1 MLSKID
7 ESLNLNI
14 NLKNFAKMSPMLIY
28 AKQPIYYLIDH
39 YPQKIKTLYLARE
52 LDKKEY
58 SRLMKFGF
66 EIKRIPNEAAV
77 KMSKN
82 ANHQGFLAE
91 VEEYKLHDYK
101 TFLDKNFIV
110 VLAGLTDIGNI
121 GSIIRSSYALGVDA
135 IVACG
140 VKTLPIEPIL
150 RTSTGALFDI
160 PFAIEHNI
168 HDVLNDLKMS
178 GFVSYG
184 ADMGGT
190 DIRDV
195 KVPKK
200 RVLVLG
206 SEGEGLSARV
216 SSKLDNIVSI
226 KMFNNFDSLNVGVAG
241 AILMDRMRYE

>member
-1 MLSKID
+1 
-7 ESLNLNI
+7 
-14 NLKNFAKMSPMLIY
+14 MLIY
-28 AKQPIYYLIDH
+28 AKQPIYYFIDH
-39 YPQKIKTLYLARE
+39 YPHKIKTLYLAKE

-58 SRLMKFGF
+58 SRLMKLGF

-91 VEEYKLHDYK
+91 VEDYNLHDFK
-101 TFLDKNFIV
+101 TFLDKDFIV

-121 GSIIRSSYALGVDA
+121 GSIIRSAYALGVDA

-140 VKTLPIEPIL
+140 VKKLPIEPIL
-150 RTSTGALFDI
+150 RTSTGALFDM
-160 PFAIEHNI
+160 PFALEHNI
-168 HDVLNDLKMS
+168 HNVLNDLKMS
-178 GFVSYG
+178 GFETYG
-184 ADMGGT
+184 ADMGGV
-190 DIRDV
+190 DIREA
-195 KVPKK
+195 KIAKK

-206 SEGEGLSARV
+206 SEGEGLTNRV

-226 KMFNNFDSLNVGVAG
+226 AMSHDFDSLNVSVAG